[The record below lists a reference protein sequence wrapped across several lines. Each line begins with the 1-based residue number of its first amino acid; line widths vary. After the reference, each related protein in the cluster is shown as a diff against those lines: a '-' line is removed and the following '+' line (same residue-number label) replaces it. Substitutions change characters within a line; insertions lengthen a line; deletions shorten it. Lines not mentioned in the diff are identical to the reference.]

1 MTQIASTIRRRMM
14 SQNAH
19 RTAGRIQRSAAR
31 NMTIMTAIMLLLSLC
46 ACGQSAD
53 SGRHG
58 LTQTGSMD
66 LQYAQEF
73 QVDYYEG
80 GYDLIT
86 IENSRYLLVPEGADI
101 PEGLGSDVTILQQP
115 LDNIYLAASSAM
127 DLFLQTGAIDQ
138 VTMTSTSAESWAI
151 PEIHDRVRSDDI
163 LYVGKYSAPDYEVV
177 LDEGCDLAVENM
189 MITHSP
195 ETKEMLEQL
204 GIPVLVERSSYE
216 NSPLGRVEW
225 IKLYGLLTGHLDTA
239 EAFYEESARQ
249 VQAVAQET
257 QEREGEERP
266 TVVFFYITSAGYIN
280 IRTPGDYVA
289 QMIELAGGRYA
300 FTMEEL
306 GDQGDRTTINMDPEQ
321 FYAAAKDADI
331 LIYNSTVEGEVPTLD
346 ALLERSP
353 LLQDCRAV
361 SEGNVWCTRQNM
373 FQQVSGTADM
383 IADLHAVIAGS
394 DDAALQYLY
403 RLQ

>member
-1 MTQIASTIRRRMM
+1 MNEIMRPITRIIAI
-14 SQNAH
+14 
-19 RTAGRIQRSAAR
+19 AA
-31 NMTIMTAIMLLLSLC
+31 TSMLLLGLC
-46 ACGQSAD
+46 ACGSPGNDDQD
-53 SGRHG
+53 
-58 LTQTGSMD
+58 TIKTTGHMD
-66 LQYAQEF
+66 LQYAQEY
-73 QVDYYEG
+73 QVDYYVDG
-80 GYDLIT
+80 CALIT
-86 IENSRYLLVPEGADI
+86 IEDSRYLLVPEDQDV
-101 PEGLGSDVTILQQP
+101 PENIGSDVTILQQP
-115 LDNIYLAASSAM
+115 LDHIYVASSSAM
-127 DLFLQTGAIDQ
+127 DLFLQAGAISQ
-138 VTMTSTSAESWAI
+138 VTMTSTSADNWAI
-151 PEIHDRVRSDDI
+151 PEIRDKVLADDI

-177 LDEGCDLAVENM
+177 LDEGCDLVIENT

-195 ETKEMLEQL
+195 EVKEMLEQL

-216 NSPLGRVEW
+216 DNPLGRVEW
-225 IKLYGLLTGHLDTA
+225 IRLYGLLTGQQDTA
-239 EAFYEESARQ
+239 DAFYQESIRQ
-249 VQAVAQET
+249 VQAVEQET
-257 QEREGEERP
+257 ADQAMERP
-266 TVVFFYITSAGYIN
+266 TVAFFYFTSSGYVN
-280 IRTPGDYVA
+280 VRTPGDYVS
-289 QMIELAGGRYA
+289 QMIEQAGGSYVFSA
-300 FTMEEL
+300 EEL
-306 GDQGDRTTINMDPEQ
+306 GDQGNRSTINMDPEQ